1 MADIVPSPGQAVAT
15 RFTVLAQL
23 PSQQKLAFMVVIATL
38 FAIVAGAWMWSQAP
52 DYRVLY
58 PNVADRDGGAIIAAL
73 QQMNVPYKFAD
84 GGGALLVPAD
94 KVHEMRLRL
103 AGQGL
108 PKGGISGFEL
118 MENQKLGTSQ
128 FLEQINYQRALEGE
142 LARSIQSMQA
152 VQGARVHLAI
162 SKPSVFVRE
171 QQKPSASVLLNLY
184 PGRMLEPAQVSAV
197 VHLVSSSVPDL
208 PVKNVTVVDQNG
220 NLLSSPSGAINT
232 AGLDA
237 GQLKYVRELEQ
248 SYTNRIEAI
257 LTPIVGTSNVR
268 AQVTADVDFSLVE
281 RAEEIYKPN
290 GTPADAV
297 VRSQQ
302 SSESS
307 SGSAAA
313 AAGVPGALS
322 NQPPPPA
329 NAPLAA
335 PVTASGTNPGPA
347 AASTPAAVAPLNAR
361 KDSTIN
367 YEVDK
372 TIRHVRQPLGGIKRL
387 SVAVVVNHR
396 KETDAKG
403 KVSHKALG
411 QAELA
416 QVNDL
421 VREAMGY
428 NKERGDTLN
437 VVNSPFSVA
446 VPEVIPEVPFWKKPE
461 TILLAKDIGK
471 NLLIAAVLF
480 YVLFGVLRPLLKN
493 LAQARPAK
501 SAVLPDADVQHNQAA
516 ILRGQK
522 NLSYEQQ
529 LVAAKQLAQQEPKLV
544 ANVVKD
550 WMSGNEQ

>member
-1 MADIVPSPGQAVAT
+1 MANIVPSPGQPVAT
-15 RFTVLAQL
+15 RFAVLAQL

-38 FAIVAGAWMWSQAP
+38 FAVVAGAWMWSQAP

-220 NLLSSPSGAINT
+220 NLLSSPSGSVNT

-257 LTPIVGTSNVR
+257 LTPIVGASNVR

-302 SSESS
+302 NSESS

-313 AAGVPGALS
+313 TAGVPGALS
-322 NQPPPPA
+322 NQPTPPA
-329 NAPLAA
+329 NAPLTA
-335 PVTASGTNPGPA
+335 PVTAAGANPGPA
-347 AASTPAAVAPLNAR
+347 AASTPTAAPPLNAR

-403 KVSHKALG
+403 KVSHKSLS
-411 QAELA
+411 QTELA

-421 VREAMGY
+421 VKEAMGY

-446 VPEVIPEVPFWKKPE
+446 EPEVIPDVPFWKKPE
-461 TILLAKDIGK
+461 TILLAKETGK
-471 NLLIAAVLF
+471 HLLIAAVLL
-480 YVLFGVLRPLLKN
+480 YVVFGVLRPLLKN

-501 SAVLPDADVQHNQAA
+501 SSLLPETAMQTDQAA

-529 LVAAKQLAQQEPKLV
+529 LIAAKQLAQQEPKLV

>member
-1 MADIVPSPGQAVAT
+1 MADIVPNSGQPVAP

-23 PSQQKLAFMVVIATL
+23 PNQQKLGLMVVAAAL
-38 FAIVAGAWMWSQAP
+38 VALMAGAWMWSQAP

-58 PNVADRDGGAIIAAL
+58 PNVSDRDGGSIIAAL

-84 GGGALLVPAD
+84 GGGAILVPAD

-103 AGQGL
+103 ASQGL

-118 MENQKLGTSQ
+118 MENQKLGGSQ
-128 FLEQINYQRALEGE
+128 FLEQVNYQRALEGE
-142 LARSIQSMQA
+142 LARSIQSLQA

-220 NLLSSPSGAINT
+220 NLLSSPAGTVNT

-248 SYTNRIEAI
+248 SYANRIETI
-257 LTPIVGTSNVR
+257 LAPIVGNSNVR

-290 GTPADAV
+290 ATPADAA

-302 SSESS
+302 TSESTT
-307 SGSAAA
+307 SGGNTTP
-313 AAGVPGALS
+313 AGVPGALS
-322 NQPPPPA
+322 NQPPAPA
-329 NAPLAA
+329 SAPLNAA
-335 PVTASGTNPGPA
+335 PGASANPA
-347 AASTPAAVAPLNAR
+347 AAGTPPPAPPLNAR
-361 KDSTIN
+361 KDSTVN

-372 TIRHVRQPLGGIKRL
+372 TIRHVRQPLGSIKRL

-396 KETDAKG
+396 KETDTSG
-403 KVSHKALG
+403 KISFKPLS
-411 QAELA
+411 QAELT

-437 VVNSPFSVA
+437 VVNSPFSIA
-446 VPEVIPEVPFWKKPE
+446 EPEVIPETPFWKKPE
-461 TILLAKDIGK
+461 TVLLAKETGK
-471 NLLIAAVLF
+471 HLLIAAVLL
-480 YVLFGVLRPLLKN
+480 YLAFGVLRPLLKN
-493 LAQARPAK
+493 LAQARPATP
-501 SAVLPDADVQHNQAA
+501 VLPEAMQDQAA
-516 ILRGQK
+516 ALRNQM